1 MYACS
6 APRLSRL
13 PPVARSVVETR
24 ALDPVDFDAI
34 FQRLYPQ
41 LYRYLHRLTG
51 NPDTAEDIAQESFLR
66 LLSRPLS
73 EDEARR
79 WLFTVATNLVRDGA
93 RSVKT
98 RRRLLV
104 AVPVGPGAQPLQDEE
119 VERQE
124 SIARVRAA
132 LDRIPERD
140 RMILLMREEGFR
152 YEEIAGAIG
161 VAPGSVGTLLAR
173 AARRF
178 ADVYRSQETNDDPS
192 G

>member
-1 MYACS
+1 M
-6 APRLSRL
+6 
-13 PPVARSVVETR
+13 
-24 ALDPVDFDAI
+24 DFDTI

-51 NPDTAEDIAQESFLR
+51 SSDTAEDIAQESFVR
-66 LLSRPLS
+66 LLSRPLP

-98 RRRLLV
+98 RQRLLV
-104 AVPVGPGAQPLQDEE
+104 AVPVGPAAVPLQDEE
-119 VERQE
+119 VEREE
-124 SIARVRAA
+124 SIAKVRAA

-152 YEEIAGAIG
+152 YEEIAGTIG
-161 VAPGSVGTLLAR
+161 VAPSSVGTLLAR

-178 ADVYRSQETNDDPS
+178 KDVYCSQETNDDSP